1 MGRKASEAAA
11 LYITICFYCPSYPYF
26 QPSPAPHYENAVD
39 VSVRRLL
46 QRMSWAQEEL
56 RAGARG

>member
-26 QPSPAPHYENAVD
+26 LPSPAPHYEHAVD
-39 VSVRRLL
+39 ASVRRWI
-46 QRMSWAQEEL
+46 QVMSWPQEKL